1 MPPFPFDYL
10 VEARF
15 LASPLLGR
23 STKGENEMR
32 LAMAVGTVVFLLT
45 FASQSRAQETL
56 TFPQPTPQHQWL
68 QQLVGQWD
76 AEVHLFMEGQEP
88 VVSSGS
94 LHVRPVGAFW
104 TVGEHQG
111 QFLGQPFT
119 GLQTLGYDP
128 ERQKYV
134 GTWVDSVSGYL
145 WTYEGALNEAGSVLT
160 LATEGPCPAR
170 PGQLSEF
177 KEVIEVKSKDHQVF
191 TSSIKN
197 EDGEWTTNMK
207 IIDHRKK

>member
-1 MPPFPFDYL
+1 MKRTT
-10 VEARF
+10 V
-15 LASPLLGR
+15 
-23 STKGENEMR
+23 
-32 LAMAVGTVVFLLT
+32 VGTLLLLVAC
-45 FASQSRAQETL
+45 ASTSRGEETP
-56 TFPQPTPQHQWL
+56 TFPEPTSQHQWL

-76 AEVHLFMEGQEP
+76 AEVHLFIEGQAP
-88 VVSSGS
+88 VVSKGT

-111 QFLGQPFT
+111 QFLDQPFT

-128 ERQKYV
+128 EKRKYV

-145 WTYEGALNEAGSVLT
+145 WRHEGDLNESGSALT
-160 LATEGPCPAR
+160 LSTEGPCPAR

-177 KEVIEVKSKDHQVF
+177 KEVIEVKSKDRQVF

-197 EDGEWTTNMK
+197 EEGEWTTNMK
-207 IIDHRKK
+207 IIYHRKK